1 MGDTKLWETRSK
13 WQRRSVIDVK
23 NNEKEGKDLLPN
35 VDLFFVHFCVCFAG
49 GVKKEIG
56 HIDIQAITKRVQI
69 NQTKVKVKQMH
80 KIIFSVNRFK

>member
-35 VDLFFVHFCVCFAG
+35 VDLFFVQFCVCFAG

-56 HIDIQAITKRVQI
+56 HRHSSNYKKGADQSNEGK
-69 NQTKVKVKQMH
+69 N
-80 KIIFSVNRFK
+80 